1 MGYFLHEKNALRKV
15 TLIAKR
21 LFVSLMILGLFLLHL
36 SKAIAAVY
44 RTVFSGSERN
54 LSYAAAGST
63 CCLKHFSFAL
73 NAVLSCV
80 TASLASLGLVYKA
93 FLCVEFLLACGED
106 KFISAFLT
114 N

>member
-1 MGYFLHEKNALRKV
+1 MKKNALRKV

-54 LSYAAAGST
+54 LSYAAAGSA

-80 TASLASLGLVYKA
+80 TASLASLGFVLEA
-93 FLCVEFLLACGED
+93 LFSIEFLLAGCEYEL
-106 KFISAFLT
+106 IAAFLT
-114 N
+114 Y